1 MNPSGRTFL
10 IAARAVFFLSCAW
23 GLWLA
28 LSPHVGPPPPPG
40 PYDRIE
46 HFTGFYVLAVI
57 ALVAFPGS
65 ARWKIFAGLTAF
77 GGLVEILQAI
87 PALHR
92 DCDVWDWATDMV
104 GIGAVLLPTF
114 LRRRPNLPA

>member
-1 MNPSGRTFL
+1 MNLQGKAFL
-10 IAARAVFFLSCAW
+10 TAARSVFFLSCAW

-40 PYDRIE
+40 PYDKIE
-46 HFTGFYVLAVI
+46 HFTGFYVLAAM
-57 ALVAFPGS
+57 ALVAYPAS
-65 ARWKIFAGLTAF
+65 ARWKIFVGLAAF

-92 DCDVWDWATDMV
+92 DCDVWDWLTDMA
-104 GIGAVLLPTF
+104 GIGAALLPTF
-114 LRRRPNLPA
+114 LRRRSNLPS